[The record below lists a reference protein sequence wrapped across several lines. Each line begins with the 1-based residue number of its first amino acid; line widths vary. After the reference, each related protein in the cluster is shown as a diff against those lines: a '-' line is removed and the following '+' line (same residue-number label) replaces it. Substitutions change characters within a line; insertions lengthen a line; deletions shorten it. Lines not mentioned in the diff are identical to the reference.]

1 MSTGLRCVRNYIVLC
16 INVLQIIQCL
26 YNELEQIFTE
36 ISLCYADRYIWLWE
50 NEVSL
55 TSLAGQKSWML
66 LLEKSLHL
74 LGSSTRNAANIL
86 VKIPKCIRSTLHSVF
101 TCCIKLTAV
110 LVKEGAQEV
119 WLCGMFLLRNSVAQL
134 SLN

>member
-50 NEVSL
+50 NEVF
-55 TSLAGQKSWML
+55 TPYVFSWS
-66 LLEKSLHL
+66 EKL
-74 LGSSTRNAANIL
+74 NAAAG
-86 VKIPKCIRSTLHSVF
+86 KESSSPGKQYKKCS
-101 TCCIKLTAV
+101 
-110 LVKEGAQEV
+110 
-119 WLCGMFLLRNSVAQL
+119 
-134 SLN
+134 